1 MIANNIFGLIAKLF
15 IFFKR
20 FIENKKDQNYFCG
33 KYKEQNVWINLC

>member
-20 FIENKKDQNYFCG
+20 FLENKKVLKLYLW
-33 KYKEQNVWINLC
+33 KI